1 MSGIA
6 RSPASAAGAGS
17 IIADPRDGQDTLRY
31 NLAAPMPG
39 TGTTARE
46 ILAAASPSGKLDRD
60 VVAVKFQGRTVDLH
74 TPIQANA
81 SELTP
86 IRTGD
91 VAGLAVIRHSTAHV
105 MADAVQRLFPGTKV
119 TIGPAIEDGFY
130 YDFDKP
136 GGGFTEDDLRAIER
150 TMLEVIKKDSSF
162 RREVVSRDEAKRMF
176 SAMGETYKLE
186 IIDAIPPDEEVS
198 IYKHG
203 VAPQEWVDVCEGPHV
218 PSTGFLKAVKLT
230 HVAGAYWRGDERN
243 PMLQRIYG
251 TAFPSAEAL
260 EEHLKLLEQA
270 RQRDHR
276 KLGKELDL
284 FMFDEVAPAMP
295 FFLPRGAVVYQKMID
310 YLRGL
315 YARYG
320 YEEVV
325 TPQVY
330 DPSLFR
336 QSGHLGHYNEN
347 MYRLWTEDLVEKH
360 EKEAKLTAGLREDA
374 FALKPMNCP
383 GHCVIFGSRRR
394 SYRELPWRVADFG
407 RLHRYERGGVVHGLA
422 RVRSFS
428 QDDAH
433 IFCAEEQVATE
444 IAGFIALLGEVY
456 RAFSFERVDVKLAT
470 RPPADKR
477 LGSDEEWDRS
487 ERALSDGLDRAGLK
501 FDVSP
506 GEGAFYG
513 PKIEFH
519 VHDALKRSWQLGT
532 IQYDPSMPSRFE
544 LSFVGDDGKPH
555 RPVMLH
561 RAIFGSLERFF
572 GVYLEHCGGNFPTW
586 LAPRQACILTVSEKS
601 DAYAYRVAERL
612 RAKGLR
618 IDLDVSS
625 DKLGAK
631 IRNARGV
638 RYPYLLV
645 VGPKEAESDSVGVRS
660 RDAGELGAMK
670 VEELAA
676 RLLAEAAAPE
686 EPLAATA
693 NAKAGG
699 GAGTA
704 SAESIAQSTADG
716 TTQTAA
722 STVAH

>member
-1 MSGIA
+1 M
-6 RSPASAAGAGS
+6 AG
-17 IIADPRDGQDTLRY
+17 RQ
-31 NLAAPMPG
+31 
-39 TGTTARE
+39 TARE
-46 ILAAASPSGKLDRD
+46 ILASSSPSGKLDKD
-60 VVAVKFQGRTVDLH
+60 VIAVKLHGRTVDLH
-74 TPIQANA
+74 TPIQATA
-81 SELTP
+81 PELTP
-86 IRTGD
+86 IRAGD
-91 VAGLAVIRHSTAHV
+91 PDGLAVIRHSTAHV

-150 TMLEVIKKDSSF
+150 AMLEVIKRDSPF

-176 SAMGETYKLE
+176 SAMGETFKLE

-198 IYKHG
+198 LYKHG
-203 VAPQEWVDVCEGPHV
+203 VAPEEWVDVCEGPHV
-218 PSTGFLKAVKLT
+218 PSTGFLRAIRLT

-276 KLGKELDL
+276 KLGKELEL

-295 FFLPRGAVVYQKMID
+295 FFLPRGAAVYQKMVD

-360 EKEAKLTAGLREDA
+360 EQPDQRAKLAAGLREDA

-383 GHCVIFGSRRR
+383 GHCVIFGARRR

-433 IFCAEEQVATE
+433 IFCAEGQVAPE
-444 IAGFIALLGEVY
+444 IEKFIQLLRDVY
-456 RAFSFERVDVKLAT
+456 RAFAFERVDVKLAT
-470 RPPADKR
+470 RPPPDKR
-477 LGSDEEWDRS
+477 FGSDEEWDKS
-487 ERALSDGLDRAGLK
+487 ERALSDGLERAGLK
-501 FDVSP
+501 FDIVP

-532 IQYDPSMPSRFE
+532 IQYDPNMPSRFD
-544 LSFVGDDGKPH
+544 LSFVGEDGRPH

-586 LAPRQACILTVSEKS
+586 LAPRQACVLTVSEKS
-601 DAYAYRVAERL
+601 DAYAYQVADRL
-612 RAKGLR
+612 RARGLR
-618 IDLDVSS
+618 VDIDVSS

-670 VEELAA
+670 VDELAA
-676 RLLAEAAAPE
+676 RLLAEAVPPAEPAAPG
-686 EPLAATA
+686 A
-693 NAKAGG
+693 NG
-699 GAGTA
+699 GAAGAA
-704 SAESIAQSTADG
+704 SAEAGAR
-716 TTQTAA
+716 A
-722 STVAH
+722 SAPNPPATVAH

>member
-1 MSGIA
+1 
-6 RSPASAAGAGS
+6 
-17 IIADPRDGQDTLRY
+17 
-31 NLAAPMPG
+31 MPG
-39 TGTTARE
+39 TIGRKTPRE
-46 ILAAASPSGKLDRD
+46 LLASAGKLDKD
-60 VVAVKFQGRTVDLH
+60 VIAVKVAGKTVDLH
-74 TPIQANA
+74 TPIAA
-81 SELTP
+81 AAEELTP
-86 IRTGD
+86 VRRTD
-91 VAGLAVIRHSTAHV
+91 ADGLSVIRHSTAHV

-136 GGGFTEDDLRAIER
+136 GGGFTEDDLRHIEQA
-150 TMLEVIKKDSSF
+150 MLAVIKKDSPF
-162 RREVVSRDEAKRMF
+162 RREVVTRDEAKRIF

-198 IYKHG
+198 LYRHG
-203 VAPQEWVDVCEGPHV
+203 AAPEEWVDVCEGPHV
-218 PSTGFLKAVKLT
+218 PSTGSLKALKLT

-260 EEHLKLLEQA
+260 DEHLRLLEQA

-310 YLRGL
+310 YVRGL

-325 TPQVY
+325 TPQVF
-330 DPSLFR
+330 DPRLFR
-336 QSGHLGHYNEN
+336 TSGHLGHYNEN

-360 EKEAKLTAGLREDA
+360 EPPGGPGGKLAAGLRDDA

-383 GHCVIFGSRRR
+383 SHCVIFGSRRR

-422 RVRSFS
+422 RVRTFS

-433 IFCAEEQVATE
+433 IFCAESQVPVE
-444 IAGFIALLGEVY
+444 IEKFIALLREVY
-456 RAFSFERVDVKLAT
+456 GAFGFARVDVKLAT

-487 ERALSDGLDRAGLK
+487 ERALADGLERAGLK

-532 IQYDPSMPSRFE
+532 IQYDPNLPARFD
-544 LSFVGDDGKPH
+544 LSFVGEDGKAH

-572 GVYLEHCGGNFPTW
+572 GVYLEHCGGNFPVW
-586 LAPRQACILTVSEKS
+586 IAPRQAIVLTVSEKS
-601 DAYAYRVAERL
+601 DAYAHQVAERL
-612 RAKGLR
+612 RARGLR
-618 IDLDVSS
+618 VDIDVSS

-631 IRNARGV
+631 IRNARGL

-660 RDAGELGAMK
+660 RDAGELGAIK
-670 VEELAA
+670 VDELVA
-676 RLLAEAAAPE
+676 RLVAEGAAP
-686 EPLAATA
+686 AAPA
-693 NAKAGG
+693 PPAGLPDPSP
-699 GAGTA
+699 AG
-704 SAESIAQSTADG
+704 
-716 TTQTAA
+716 
-722 STVAH
+722 VH